1 MSYAQVNAIL
11 ELKRK
16 VCTDE
21 NGKKFVV
28 INQNDIDSL
37 SLSLDALCKD
47 DIMALRRA
55 KVNALM
61 AECSRLTVNSIC
73 LSCPIDSFST
83 DV

>member
-28 INQNDIDSL
+28 INQKGIH
-37 SLSLDALCKD
+37 SLSLDALCS
-47 DIMALRRA
+47 
-55 KVNALM
+55 VQG
-61 AECSRLTVNSIC
+61 
-73 LSCPIDSFST
+73 
-83 DV
+83 